1 MLLALPAAAAGA
13 AGAAGARRRELARLK
28 LSALKQLAV
37 AVGAD
42 AGRIPSRP
50 ITSCSYRESP

>member
-1 MLLALPAAAAGA
+1 MLLALPAAA